1 VQYLWLNENK
11 IYKILEEMK
20 SKFQMFEFL
29 KLLAL
34 LSNGNKEFTAM
45 LLGFV
50 CSGLKDFQSKRYR
63 QFFLLFE
70 KLIAVQD
77 GLKQLRLS
85 GFHKIVEALMHNE
98 QYSLDSNIIQQWVVI
113 LLNRNQHLRAHVA
126 NDETVLQYL
135 LKVATKKCP
144 SE

>member
-1 VQYLWLNENK
+1 MY
-11 IYKILEEMK
+11 
-20 SKFQMFEFL
+20 EFL
-29 KLLAL
+29 NLLAFL
-34 LSNGNKEFTAM
+34 TNANKEFTAS
-45 LLGFV
+45 LIGFV

-70 KLIAVQD
+70 KVISVQD

-85 GFHKIVEALMHNE
+85 GFHKIMEALMHNE

-126 NDETVLQYL
+126 ND
-135 LKVATKKCP
+135 
-144 SE
+144 